1 MTDFK
6 LTLDTLL
13 KSYYRTVSL
22 YFKYLHLGFYSE
34 NLLAEMFSHY
44 QSQKASSEPI
54 DNEDNQTIYSSFIQ
68 VMNIPNLEIP
78 FSDTD
83 EMVLLY
89 GSVIEIAIQEVL
101 SEVNKKRQSFC
112 SYLIFLNSLFA
123 MSKATDEVLHYNNF
137 EEIVK
142 QEIFPHDLDMY
153 NHFKAIISVV
163 RNTLAHNFYS
173 KPIISNNEVLDI
185 VVRKHDFKKQKLRRI
200 NFFYDYS
207 SPNSGMYHP
216 HINRKISI
224 NIDLDSVR
232 DGMSYHDLIS
242 LSQSFLMIFF
252 CYDLGCKLGDKYLKG
267 QQY

>member
-1 MTDFK
+1 MKDFY
-6 LTLDTLL
+6 TLL
-13 KSYYRTVSL
+13 KSYYRTVSH
-22 YFKYLHLGFYSE
+22 YFKYLHLGFYYES
-34 NLLAEMFSHY
+34 LLAEMFSAY
-44 QSQKASSEPI
+44 QKASSEPI
-54 DNEDNQTIYSSFIQ
+54 DNEDNQTIYSSLYSSFIQ
-68 VMNIPNLEIP
+68 VMKIPHLEIP

-83 EMVLLY
+83 EIGLLY
-89 GSVIEIAIQEVL
+89 GSVIERAIQEVL
-101 SEVNKKRQSFC
+101 SEVNNTRQSFF
-112 SYLIFLNSLFA
+112 SYLIFLNSIFA
-123 MSKATDEVLHYNNF
+123 ISKATNEVLSNNEF

-153 NHFKAIISVV
+153 NHFKAIIKFV

-173 KPIISNNEVLDI
+173 KPIISQDKVLDI
-185 VVRKHDFKKQKLRRI
+185 VVCKNDFERQKLRKI

-224 NIDLDSVR
+224 NLDLDSVV

-242 LSQSFLMIFF
+242 LYQSFLIIFF